1 MKKEIKFFVSY
12 AHKNSKL
19 VNDFLDRLT
28 DVLTPSRL
36 YDYSLWKDSALVVG
50 ENWNSQILEARE
62 TCDIG
67 LLLISPA
74 FLSSKFICK
83 AELPHFVGSARAHSF
98 PVMLWP
104 VDFVRHDLRGLELLQ
119 IFRYQGPQFSEPRS
133 YGECKSSRS
142 REAFVLEA
150 FRAIETSISNKRD
163 QNSKPTIRG
172 KTEQEQQDPTSPTD
186 RSSL

>member
-1 MKKEIKFFVSY
+1 MPSAFYWPLLVPCAPAGLRRQLTNSLGVIRCTPRYYADGCPTHYRYKVEVVKKEIKFFVSY

-104 VDFVRHDLRGLELLQ
+104 VDFVRHDLSRLRKYPTGAASLLTQGLV
-119 IFRYQGPQFSEPRS
+119 FR
-133 YGECKSSRS
+133 
-142 REAFVLEA
+142 
-150 FRAIETSISNKRD
+150 
-163 QNSKPTIRG
+163 
-172 KTEQEQQDPTSPTD
+172 
-186 RSSL
+186 